1 MAKEHILKNMFKLGA
16 LAGAVLLSTNSFAAA
31 GDTVMRVRAVN
42 IATHNSSSPVEGVEV
57 SKKTIPEVDFS
68 YFFTDNIAAELILT
82 YPQEHDVS
90 LNGTKLGTL
99 KELPPTLLAQYH
111 FTPGGSFSPYVG
123 AGLNFTLFSNVDI
136 PGLDVKKSSIGAA
149 LQIGMDIPLKD
160 GVSLNIDLK
169 KVFMKTDV
177 KDTAGTYVT
186 TLKVD
191 PMLLGIGLGWKF

>member
-1 MAKEHILKNMFKLGA
+1 MRNIFKLSA
-16 LAGAVLLSTNSFAAA
+16 LAGAILLSTNSFAAA

-42 IATHNSSSPVEGVEV
+42 IATHNSSSPLEGVEV
-57 SKKTIPEVDFS
+57 SKKTIPEFDVS

-82 YPQEHDVS
+82 YPQSHDVS

-111 FTPGGSFSPYVG
+111 FSPGASFSPYVG

-136 PGLDVKKSSIGAA
+136 PGLDVNKTSAGAA
-149 LQIGMDIPLKD
+149 LQVGVDIPVTPGLS
-160 GVSLNIDLK
+160 VNIDVK

-177 KDTAGTYVT
+177 KTTAGAYVT

-191 PMLLGIGLGWKF
+191 PVLVGVGIGWKY

>member
-1 MAKEHILKNMFKLGA
+1 LRNIFKLSA
-16 LAGAVLLSTNSFAAA
+16 LAGAILLSTNSFAAA

-42 IATHNSSSPVEGVEV
+42 IATHNSSSPLEGVEV
-57 SKKTIPEVDFS
+57 SKKTIPEFDVS

-82 YPQEHDVS
+82 YPQSHDVS

-111 FTPGGSFSPYVG
+111 FSPGASFSPYVG

-136 PGLDVKKSSIGAA
+136 PGLDVNKTSAGAA
-149 LQIGMDIPLKD
+149 LQVGVDIPVTPGLS
-160 GVSLNIDLK
+160 VNIDVK

-177 KDTAGTYVT
+177 KTTAGAYVT

-191 PMLLGIGLGWKF
+191 PVLVGVGIGWKY